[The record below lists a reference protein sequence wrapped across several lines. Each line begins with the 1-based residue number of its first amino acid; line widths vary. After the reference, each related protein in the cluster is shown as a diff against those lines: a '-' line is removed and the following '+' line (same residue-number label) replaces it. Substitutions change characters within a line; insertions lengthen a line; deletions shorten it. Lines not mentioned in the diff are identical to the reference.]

1 MLGVGTV
8 DTPPSRA
15 PQALST
21 FRLIRERVTISWSHK
36 ENAMSRNVA
45 TIFFV
50 ALLVGAQMGAFAQD
64 SGVNGTV
71 DGEASSPEAAVS
83 VPASSDEALDF
94 VVTAGRTR
102 EAANKVAGQV
112 TVITADEIA
121 ESGATS
127 VTDILATVPGISFQ
141 GGMFGP
147 GSESISMRGFGE
159 NSGGRV
165 LVLVDGAK
173 INNPDMG
180 AYNWNVVSLSDIER
194 IEVLDGSASVQYGNY
209 AVGGVVNII
218 TRKSGKTQKTSLT
231 ASTGSFSL
239 IEARFS
245 HYRPTSWG
253 AFSLSGGHTGS
264 QGYRKHQAGGMSNA
278 ALEGNIDISE
288 AMGLSVR
295 GAFTRIDYESPGWLY
310 KAQFDKDP
318 TSAQLGRWGYD
329 SSPPYATIWIDDPA
343 TSYKD
348 GGFEYD
354 ASGGVDWT
362 WVLGGGVEFNFPLA
376 YTWKAASSTSDASS
390 DYPAIMERTTN
401 SLELRPKITKTF
413 DFSGMNL
420 RALGGVD
427 FNYVNLANKKYDS
440 IQRTGDAFSCD
451 VSAVVLGP
459 YVSLSFEPISALTF
473 NAGAR
478 YDATFQTSTKNQP
491 AELTEKTTLDA
502 FVYDVGASFHP
513 VDFLKVYA
521 KFATLFRY
529 PFTDETASWY
539 GTQYDYYNVNIK
551 PEKGFNTEGGVR
563 VNYGTLVEVNAN
575 VYYMQLEDEIAYGPE
590 PASPTGSANINLDK
604 TQRVGVNAGL
614 TVNPVSFIALDG
626 AYSFVKTSFVNGANE
641 GKEIPLVP
649 QHAFYLSLMAKLP
662 FGLSFGPNL
671 EYRGE
676 RFFGGDFANAYD
688 RMEAYALWGVK
699 VRYVLDREKAQYAL
713 QFTAKN
719 LADTHH
725 ASYGN
730 IQSYSPEVYYY
741 YPDAGR
747 TFNVSLQVRF

>member
-1 MLGVGTV
+1 M
-8 DTPPSRA
+8 A
-15 PQALST
+15 
-21 FRLIRERVTISWSHK
+21 
-36 ENAMSRNVA
+36 
-45 TIFFV
+45 
-50 ALLVGAQMGAFAQD
+50 ALLFGAHMVAFAQEGDAD
-64 SGVNGTV
+64 S
-71 DGEASSPEAAVS
+71 AEAAV
-83 VPASSDEALDF
+83 PAAVSGDDSLDF

-102 EAANKVAGQV
+102 EEANKVAGLV
-112 TVITADEIA
+112 TVITASDIA

-127 VTDILATVPGISFQ
+127 VTDILATVPGITFQ
-141 GGMFGP
+141 SGMYGP

-173 INNPDMG
+173 INNPDMM

-218 TRKSGKTQKTSLT
+218 TKKSGKEQKTSLT

-245 HYRPTSWG
+245 HYRPTDWG

-278 ALEGNIDISE
+278 ALEGNIDISDT
-288 AMGLSVR
+288 MGLSVR
-295 GAFTRIDYESPGWLY
+295 GAFARIDYESPGWLT
-310 KAQFDKDP
+310 KAHYDKDP
-318 TSAQLGRWGYD
+318 SSAQLGRWGYD
-329 SSPPYATIWIDDPA
+329 AMWNTVWIDDPA

-354 ASGGVDWT
+354 ASGGVDFT
-362 WVLGGGVEFNFPLA
+362 WILGGGLDLNLPLA
-376 YTWKAASSTSDASS
+376 YAWKAASSSSDASS
-390 DYPAIMERTTN
+390 EYPAIMERTTN
-401 SLELRPKITKTF
+401 SLELRPKVTKTF
-413 DFSGMNL
+413 DFSGMRL

-440 IQRTGDAFSCD
+440 IQLTGDAFTCD

-459 YVSLSFEPISALTF
+459 YVSLSFDPIAMLTF

-491 AELTEKTTLDA
+491 TELTEKTTLDA

-513 VDFLKVYA
+513 VEFLKVYA
-521 KFATLFRY
+521 KFASLFRY

-539 GTQYDYYNVNIK
+539 GTSGDYFNVNLK

-563 VNYGTLVEVNAN
+563 VNYGKLVELNAN
-575 VYYMQLEDEIAYGPE
+575 VYYMKLEDEIAYGPNPNAP
-590 PASPTGSANINLDK
+590 PANANVNLDS
-604 TQRVGVNAGL
+604 TQRTGVNAGL

-626 AYSFVKTSFVNGANE
+626 AYSFVKATFVNGANE

-688 RMEAYALWGVK
+688 RMEAYALWGLK
-699 VRYVLDREKAQYAL
+699 VRYVLDRRNAQYAL
-713 QFTAKN
+713 QLTAKN
-719 LADTHH
+719 LADAHH
-725 ASYGN
+725 ASYGTAS
-730 IQSYSPEVYYY
+730 SYYPEAYYY

-747 TFNVSLQVRF
+747 SINVSLQVRF